1 MSVIDALLQY
11 QEIDKKLYE
20 MNIEILKSKP
30 GQDRIA
36 VKKKEKQIL
45 EDLVKIDKQCA
56 DTVKEYNELD
66 KKLSKLTQEL
76 EEYDG
81 IEEDINSKEQS
92 EYCLN
97 KINELIQKIEGVTKQ
112 IADTNRKMDK
122 SLQIAD
128 KIRENYN
135 KNKADIVQADN
146 NLLEYRKPYL
156 DKFNEFT
163 GKQAELEKIIGDELI
178 DKYKNLKKRYPN
190 TNVFVEL
197 RGDDKNG
204 WMCTGCF
211 LESTAADVR
220 MKETGKEIVECQ
232 SCGRLVYKKK

>member
-1 MSVIDALLQY
+1 M
-11 QEIDKKLYE
+11 E

-36 VKKKEKQIL
+36 VKKKGKQIL

-56 DTVKEYNELD
+56 DTIKEYTELD
-66 KKLSKLTQEL
+66 KKLDKLTQEL

-97 KINELIQKIEGVTKQ
+97 KINELIQKIEVVNKQ
-112 IADTNRKMDK
+112 VVDTNKKMEK

-128 KIRENYN
+128 KIRESYN
-135 KNKADIVQADN
+135 KNKADVTLADN
-146 NLLEYRKPYL
+146 KLKEFREPYL
-156 DKFNEFT
+156 PKFNELT
-163 GKQAELEKIIGDELI
+163 SKQQELEKIIGDELVE
-178 DKYKNLKKRYPN
+178 KYKNLRKRYPN
-190 TNVFVEL
+190 KDVFVEL
-197 RGDDKNG
+197 RGDDKKG
-204 WMCTGCF
+204 WTCTGCF